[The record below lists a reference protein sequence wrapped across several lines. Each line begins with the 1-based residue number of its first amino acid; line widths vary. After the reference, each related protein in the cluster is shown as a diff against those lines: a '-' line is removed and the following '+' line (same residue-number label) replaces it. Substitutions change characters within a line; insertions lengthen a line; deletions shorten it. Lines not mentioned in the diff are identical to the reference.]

1 MLTRT
6 LILTFC
12 LGSLLPALAGAARY
26 DFRALGIESK
36 ILEETGIRLNEGY
49 RSRECVPAYPSDH
62 CLPTGFV
69 DAVEKGAPFDDL
81 WRVEVLI
88 VDERDAEADAI
99 LRELALRYP
108 REPKVMWL
116 LAKNLFFRSERL
128 PGHDSAGRGKALE
141 EAIDWTVK
149 CVEAAP
155 LDINCHLHRGA
166 LLARLSTNNGVVRSV
181 LNGPAVRDAWQEA
194 VHLKHHY
201 RFPSA
206 NTSWG
211 AANYGLGIFK
221 RLVPDSFWLNL
232 IFGFKGDINQSIAY
246 LQAARST
253 KDDQVEIYTELAAAY
268 FCKYAR
274 EGDVGARN
282 RAREALETCFS
293 ITPPDK
299 ISEISQQHC
308 RMLRATPEMACGYSR
323 DRQQE
328 TSIARFKEELN
339 K

>member
-1 MLTRT
+1 MRMSI
-6 LILTFC
+6 LILPFLATC
-12 LGSLLPALAGAARY
+12 LLTAPASAARY
-26 DFRALGIESK
+26 DYSEPGIEAR
-36 ILEETGIRLNEGY
+36 ILEETGVKLSDGY
-49 RSRECVPAYPSDH
+49 RGRHCVPAFAGDH
-62 CLPTGFV
+62 CLPTGYV
-69 DAVEKGAPFDDL
+69 DAIEKGAPFDAL
-81 WRVEVLI
+81 WDVEVLI
-88 VDERDAEADAI
+88 VEEKDAEADAI
-99 LRELALRYP
+99 LRKLLRQYP
-108 REPKVMWL
+108 KESKVMWL
-116 LAKNLFFRSERL
+116 LAKNLFFRAERL
-128 PGHDSAGRGKALE
+128 PGDDAKGRGTVLE

-181 LNGPAVRDAWQEA
+181 LNGPAVRDAWLEA
-194 VHLKHHY
+194 VRLKHHY

-221 RLVPDSFWLNL
+221 RLVPDSFWFNL
-232 IFGFKGDINQSIAY
+232 LFGFKGDINQSIAY
-246 LQAARST
+246 LQAARQT
-253 KDDQVEIYTELAAAY
+253 KDDQVEVYTELAAAY
-268 FCKYAR
+268 FCKYQR
-274 EGDVGARN
+274 EGDVGAQN
-282 RAREALETCFS
+282 RARQALKTCLGIS
-293 ITPPDK
+293 PPDK
-299 ISEISQQHC
+299 ISEISQAHC